1 MAKGYSARGGFT
13 GGAGMMRQQQ
23 QMQQKILKMQQ
34 EMEKAQA
41 DVENATFSATAG
53 GGVVKA
59 TVSGKRQLTELTIQ
73 PEAVDP
79 EDVEMLQDLVI
90 SAVNEAMRQAR
101 TPWRAAWQSLTGGL
115 NIPASACKSQNTRDS
130 RSGLCAAGIALIRK
144 RLSAPIA

>member
-23 QMQQKILKMQQ
+23 QMQQKIMKMQQ

-41 DVENATFSATAG
+41 DVESAFFSATAG

-79 EDVEMLQDLVI
+79 EDVEMLCDLVTA
-90 SAVNEAMRQAR
+90 AVNDALRQSEETANR
-101 TPWRAAWQSLTGGL
+101 EMSKLTGGL
-115 NIPASACKSQNTRDS
+115 NLPF
-130 RSGLCAAGIALIRK
+130 
-144 RLSAPIA
+144 